1 MFRQEPQNPLRSL
14 QDVDARQVA
23 NKTRI
28 YLVTAAGVSH
38 LVRATNR
45 AQAMNHIAR
54 ATIQASVATQDELL
68 ALAGKVAVV
77 AAVAEAE

>member
-1 MFRQEPQNPLRSL
+1 MKGK
-14 QDVDARQVA
+14 A
-23 NKTRI
+23 RI
-28 YLVTAAGVSH
+28 YLVTAGDTQH
-38 LVRATNR
+38 LVRAITKVS
-45 AQAMNHIAR
+45 AVNHIAR